1 MLDSHTILSNLKCH
15 TECSG
20 VHLNYTSHRIPSHK
34 IKSHT
39 NPRENASKVAQ
50 YALVHPDRRTDGRT
64 TDDRQ
69 TAMMMTIP
77 SRPVRAEGKKSI
89 WSNRINL

>member
-50 YALVHPDRRTDGRT
+50 YALVHPDGQTDGRT
-64 TDDRQ
+64 DGHHL
-69 TAMMMTIP
+69 
-77 SRPVRAEGKKSI
+77 PVAKQLLAAKNQFR
-89 WSNRINL
+89 